1 MPLATCTVCTCCTIR
16 VLSVY
21 VCTGTES
28 QRILV
33 MSMKQLAET
42 EPMGAF
48 DAKGRC
54 IYANSPLASMLGYKL
69 KMLKTKDIT
78 QLLPQPYGVMHL
90 KYVKVRA
97 SWPCDGISGA
107 SQRAALPAVVHAAP
121 QQWSR

>member
-1 MPLATCTVCTCCTIR
+1 M
-16 VLSVY
+16 
-21 VCTGTES
+21 
-28 QRILV
+28 

-48 DAKGRC
+48 EAKGRC

-90 KYVKVRA
+90 KYVKVSAQGCVTR
-97 SWPCDGISGA
+97 
-107 SQRAALPAVVHAAP
+107 SQKLRFGVSCL
-121 QQWSR
+121 